1 MNVPVLSGITVLDL
15 SQDVAGP
22 FCTKMLAEMGAE
34 VIKVEPA
41 GVGDSSRQA
50 GPFPGDIPNSE
61 ASGIFL
67 YLNTAKKSVT
77 LNLAS
82 VTGRKLLKELV
93 KGADILVESS
103 SPGYMEKL
111 GVGYQDLERVNPRL
125 IMTGITPFGQ
135 TGPYKDYKADDIIS
149 FAMGGIMAQVGDPDR
164 SPVKL
169 PGTATHY
176 FAGVHAFGGTM
187 VALIYRDAS
196 DVGQYIDVSIMEVV
210 ASHTNS
216 EYLRYAYEGR
226 KGMRTGNTSAFM
238 GGIHQ
243 VQPTGDDGLILVAI
257 TPWENFCELIE
268 RPDLITDPRFA
279 SRAERAKHGQELNEC
294 IVAYARTHPKEE
306 LFQRAQEKRVTWAP
320 INTVADLLTSPQL
333 LYRDFFKTL
342 DHPVAGAYQYPGS
355 PVRLGDIPSIY
366 QRAPLLGE
374 HNEEVYVQRLGYSKA
389 DLAKLREIGVI

>member
-1 MNVPVLSGITVLDL
+1 MNVPVLSGISVLDL

-50 GPFPGDIPNSE
+50 GPFPGDIPNPE
-61 ASGIFL
+61 ASGVFL

-93 KGADILVESS
+93 KRADILVESS

-111 GVGYQDLERVNPRL
+111 GIGYQDMERVNPRL

-135 TGPYKDYKADDIIS
+135 TGPYKDYKAEDIIS
-149 FAMGGIMAQVGDPDR
+149 FAMGGIMGAVGDPDR
-164 SPVKL
+164 APVKL
-169 PGTATHY
+169 PGTVTHY

-187 VALIYRDAS
+187 VALLSRDAS
-196 DVGQYIDVSIMEVV
+196 DMGQYIDVSIMEVV

-216 EYLRYAYEGR
+216 EYLRHAYEGR

-238 GGIHQ
+238 GGIDQ
-243 VQPTGDDGLILVAI
+243 LQPTSDDGLILVAI
-257 TPWENFCELIE
+257 APWENFCELIE
-268 RPDLITDPRFA
+268 RPELVGDSRFA
-279 SRAERAKHGQELNEC
+279 TRAERAKHGKELNEY
-294 IVAYARTHPKEE
+294 ITAFTKAHPKEE

-320 INTVADLLTSPQL
+320 INTAADLLTSPQL
-333 LYRDFFKTL
+333 IYRDFFKTL
-342 DHPVAGAYQYPGS
+342 DHPVAGSYQYPGS

-374 HNEEVYVQRLGYSKA
+374 HNEEIYVQRLGYSKA
-389 DLAKLREIGVI
+389 DLARLRELDVI

>member
-50 GPFPGDIPNSE
+50 GPFPGDVPNPE
-61 ASGIFL
+61 ASGLFL

-93 KGADILVESS
+93 KQADILVESS
-103 SPGYMEKL
+103 SPGYMERL
-111 GVGYQDLERVNPRL
+111 GIGYQDLEQVNPRL

-135 TGPYKDYKADDIIS
+135 TGPYKDYKAEDIIS
-149 FAMGGIMAQVGDPDR
+149 FAMGGIMGAVGDPDR

-176 FAGVHAFGGTM
+176 FAGVHAFGGLM
-187 VALIYRDAS
+187 VALLYRDAS
-196 DVGQYIDVSIMEVV
+196 DAGQYIDVSIMEVV

-226 KGMRTGNTSAFM
+226 KGMRSGNTSAFM
-238 GGIHQ
+238 GGIDM
-243 VQPTGDDGLILVAI
+243 VQPTGDGGLILVAI
-257 TPWENFCELIE
+257 APWENFCEFIE
-268 RPDLITDPRFA
+268 HPELVTDPRFA
-279 SRAERAKHGQELNEC
+279 TRAERAKHGKELNEY
-294 IVAYARTHPKEE
+294 IVAFTKAHPKEE

-333 LYRDFFKTL
+333 LYRDFFKAL

-355 PVRLGDIPSIY
+355 PVRLGDIPSVY

-374 HNEEVYVQRLGYSKA
+374 HNEEVYVQRLGYSRA
-389 DLAKLREIGVI
+389 DLEKLRQVGVI